1 MGRGQI
7 KFLTCFICLSNF
19 VTAPYLPVHVV
30 VVQPSCPFVV
40 TVVVVN
46 VVVGVAVV
54 VVVSV
59 VVVATVVASELVPAC
74 VGAYVWQYHKHIQ
87 YLAAVPGW
95 DLYILLPNFSTES
108 RIIPDGD
115 FKRKYVPHPLHT
127 YMTQVTLKIR
137 SRSPKSNHIRG
148 PSNDVKSVP
157 VWSKYSHWLIR

>member
-1 MGRGQI
+1 MRRLACAFAVCKTRRQV
-7 KFLTCFICLSNF
+7 LSHILG
-19 VTAPYLPVHVV
+19 PYLPVHVV
-30 VVQPSCPFVV
+30 VAQPSCPFVV

-46 VVVGVAVV
+46 VVAGVAV

-74 VGAYVWQYHKHIQ
+74 AGAYVWQYRKHIQ

-108 RIIPDGD
+108 RIILDGD

-127 YMTQVTLKIR
+127 HMTQVTLKIR

-148 PSNDVKSVP
+148 PPNDV
-157 VWSKYSHWLIR
+157 